1 MVERTGLENRR
12 TCKRTVGSN
21 PTFSAKYLLYQLLEG
36 VLFMA
41 NFASSVRF
49 QVKTGQENAF
59 LEAVMKFDAS
69 QHPGC
74 ISHQVIDAGNG
85 RFQSNVIWENE
96 DAIAA
101 ARPNLIKFL
110 DTMRPT
116 LAEISPELGVTDP
129 ISGTIVKE

>member
-1 MVERTGLENRR
+1 MT
-12 TCKRTVGSN
+12 
-21 PTFSAKYLLYQLLEG
+21 
-36 VLFMA
+36 

-49 QVKTGQENAF
+49 QVKTGQEDAF
-59 LEAVMKFDAS
+59 VDAVMKFDAS

-74 ISHQVIDAGNG
+74 VSHQVINAGNG
-85 RFQSNVIWENE
+85 RFQSNVVWENE

-110 DTMRPT
+110 DTMRPM

-129 ISGTIVKE
+129 ISGHIVEE